1 MTEFVLEPLYT
12 QKEIRD
18 FRKKNEQNGKFTVTK
33 DTVKSMFFTKDEDK
47 NFMFISPWRGI
58 LS

>member
-33 DTVKSMFFTKDEDK
+33 DNCKINRRFGEVIYGMAAC
-47 NFMFISPWRGI
+47 NRICGQ
-58 LS
+58 